1 MIGVATSGST
11 LFRQVGGSIGVAVFG
26 TIFASRLHVELAEH
40 LPRGT
45 RLPATVAPA
54 TVRHLPAR
62 VHEAVVDAYALAL
75 HPVFL
80 AAAGVSLVAFALTW
94 LVHDTPLRSRPQ
106 PDDALPPPR
115 EVAAAEA
122 A

>member
-1 MIGVATSGST
+1 
-11 LFRQVGGSIGVAVFG
+11 
-26 TIFASRLHVELAEH
+26 
-40 LPRGT
+40 
-45 RLPATVAPA
+45 VAPA

-106 PDDALPPPR
+106 PHDALPPPR
-115 EVAAAEA
+115 EAAAAEA